1 MNEGME
7 SQVQV
12 QVPVL
17 RAVPGQPEAV
27 AFLERA
33 AARPHHAYLFAGPEG
48 SGKQLAARAFAA
60 ALLCHRGGCGECRD
74 CRLAL
79 EDRHPNVAVVEPEGR
94 DIRVGQGPDDYGTAR
109 WLVARAALTPVEA
122 GRKVF
127 RIEEADRM
135 TEEAADVM
143 LKAVEEPSG
152 DAVFLLSSA
161 RPHELPETIL
171 SRCQTVAFR
180 PLAEGFVVE
189 TLMGEGVDERRARLT
204 ARLAGGNLGR
214 ARRMAR
220 DPEGLAFRD
229 AALDALRVAATGAP
243 GALDAADRLAGEA
256 AGYRKRLAGRLD
268 DELAPYVDPETGR
281 PFEEM
286 RALVRRVKERH
297 QRAERRAERDFLD
310 WSLLALEAWFRDTLL
325 AAAGGDRDW
334 AINLDLPAGEVDA
347 ARAAAAIE
355 ALEAARADL
364 ADETNLN
371 VRLILEQAFLSLS
384 EAAPAVATI
393 ARE

>member
-1 MNEGME
+1 MSEHD
-7 SQVQV
+7 SARS

-27 AFLERA
+27 VFLERA
-33 AARPHHAYLFAGPEG
+33 ADRPHHAYLFAGPEG

-60 ALLCHRGGCGECRD
+60 ALLCERGGCGECRS

-79 EDRHPNVAVVEPEGR
+79 EDRHPNVALVEPEGR
-94 DIRVGQGPDDYGTAR
+94 DIRVGQGSDEYGTAR
-109 WLVARAALTPVEA
+109 WLVARAALTPLEP

-135 TEEAADVM
+135 TEEAADVL
-143 LKAVEEPSG
+143 LKAIEEPSA
-152 DAVFLLSSA
+152 DTVFLLSSA
-161 RPHELPETIL
+161 RPHELPETIR
-171 SRCQTVAFR
+171 SRCQTVNFR

-189 TLMGEGVDERRARLT
+189 TLVGEGVEERRARLT

-214 ARRMAR
+214 ARRVAR
-220 DPEGLAFRD
+220 DPGGLAFRD
-229 AALDALRVAATGAP
+229 AALEALALAAKGPA

-256 AGYRKRLAGRLD
+256 AAYRKGLAGRL
-268 DELAPYVDPETGR
+268 EEEVAPYLDPETGR

-286 RALVRRVKERH
+286 KALVRRVKERH

-310 WSLLALEAWFRDTLL
+310 WSLLALEAWFRDALL

-334 AINLDLPAGEVDA
+334 AINLDLRPGEVGA

-355 ALEAARADL
+355 SLEAARADL

-371 VRLILEQAFLSLS
+371 TRLILERAFLSLA

-393 ARE
+393 AEE